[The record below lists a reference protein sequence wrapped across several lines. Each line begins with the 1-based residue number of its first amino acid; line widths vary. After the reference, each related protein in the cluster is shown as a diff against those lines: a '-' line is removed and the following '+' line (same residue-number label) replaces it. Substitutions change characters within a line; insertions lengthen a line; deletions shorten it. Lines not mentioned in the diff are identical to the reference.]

1 MWRYIL
7 KCLYFDIATGEK
19 QDFMAK
25 TKVLVAKFL
34 DWVAKMKVQ
43 RQQHK
48 V

>member
-25 TKVLVAKFL
+25 TQVLVANFL
-34 DWVAKMKVQ
+34 GRVAKNESSVATT
-43 RQQHK
+43 
-48 V
+48 